1 MNINVLRLR
10 RHSTENII
18 IALSI
23 IFSSFVGMQF
33 LGISLNKIAL
43 LPLIIYL
50 LMHFRKKISL
60 NKGQKMLILFYV
72 FSIASVISGFLI
84 QEKIQGLQE
93 KLGLYFAQVCL
104 MYIPLTLLSN
114 NLKDPI
120 GVVKKTLIFMARV
133 NAIWAVVQFVFWY
146 GLHLDI
152 NNVLFNDVFNGI
164 LGKEWSVWNYEAGS
178 LALRVAGFQNDAAFF
193 AILLILGFCLD
204 TSRIWKVIYIGTC
217 VLSMSRTGILAIFII
232 WFMNLIKKICYGKV
246 RIKTLTIG
254 VFVIISAVI
263 AIVIAYNQIPSIQ
276 FQIDYMIFRMK
287 NISGGS
293 DSGTIRHLNYIPTA
307 IDVWLMNFNAFRKLF
322 GVGPRC
328 GGVAFSMTNYL
339 EVSKGVAWAIECDYA
354 ELLMAQGVTGFLIY
368 GSIYQVYKRYKFDAQ
383 IRDCMLTILI
393 AGVMYNVLETT
404 LLQVV
409 IILLLPNY
417 RKRA

>member
-133 NAIWAVVQFVFWY
+133 NAIWAVVQSLSY
-146 GLHLDI
+146 RRELKNTAPG
-152 NNVLFNDVFNGI
+152 GI
-164 LGKEWSVWNYEAGS
+164 PCGAYSGGEAC
-178 LALRVAGFQNDAAFF
+178 AKR
-193 AILLILGFCLD
+193 LL
-204 TSRIWKVIYIGTC
+204 
-217 VLSMSRTGILAIFII
+217 
-232 WFMNLIKKICYGKV
+232 
-246 RIKTLTIG
+246 
-254 VFVIISAVI
+254 
-263 AIVIAYNQIPSIQ
+263 PSIHSQ
-276 FQIDYMIFRMK
+276 CVRC
-287 NISGGS
+287 SGG
-293 DSGTIRHLNYIPTA
+293 
-307 IDVWLMNFNAFRKLF
+307 
-322 GVGPRC
+322 
-328 GGVAFSMTNYL
+328 
-339 EVSKGVAWAIECDYA
+339 
-354 ELLMAQGVTGFLIY
+354 
-368 GSIYQVYKRYKFDAQ
+368 
-383 IRDCMLTILI
+383 
-393 AGVMYNVLETT
+393 
-404 LLQVV
+404 
-409 IILLLPNY
+409 
-417 RKRA
+417 